1 MSEPTDADPTREPF
15 ERGEPESPDA
25 ADPHDDGHPASPAEG
40 SDAGR
45 GRVRAFIVALVALQL
60 LVPLTYYLRDDPYD
74 ERFAWRMFSGV
85 RLQQCR
91 TSAFETGA
99 NGVEQQVDPFR
110 LVTPGWVANLSRNRR
125 PVIESYLEHRCDVGE
140 LRAVR
145 VLNVCQGVDGEAV
158 PPREYAR
165 DCATGGTP

>member
-1 MSEPTDADPTREPF
+1 MPTLRRRA
-15 ERGEPESPDA
+15 
-25 ADPHDDGHPASPAEG
+25 
-40 SDAGR
+40 
-45 GRVRAFIVALVALQL
+45 RVWVDQKLRA
-60 LVPLTYYLRDDPYD
+60 R
-74 ERFAWRMFSGV
+74 R
-85 RLQQCR
+85 
-91 TSAFETGA
+91 
-99 NGVEQQVDPFR
+99 
-110 LVTPGWVANLSRNRR
+110 SRNRR

>member
-1 MSEPTDADPTREPF
+1 MNEPPDQTESVDRGPSADDVGEHVTRATTLAVP
-15 ERGEPESPDA
+15 
-25 ADPHDDGHPASPAEG
+25 
-40 SDAGR
+40 GR
-45 GRVRAFIVALVALQL
+45 ARVRAFIVLAVAAQL